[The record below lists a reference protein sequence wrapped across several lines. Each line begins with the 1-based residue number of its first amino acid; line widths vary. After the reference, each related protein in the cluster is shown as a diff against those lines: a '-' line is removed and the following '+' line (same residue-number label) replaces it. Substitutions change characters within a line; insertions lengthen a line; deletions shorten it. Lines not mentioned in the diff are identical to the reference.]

1 MNKRKTNLKL
11 AIIAILGFLLYYLLN
26 LYTGFA
32 IFCPFHKFT
41 GLYCPGCGVT
51 RLLFSLIKLDFYQAF
66 RYNPLVF
73 ILLILGIIYWLIKII
88 CQKFKNINLIIPN
101 KIWYVLLIIVILFG
115 IMRNIPFFDYLGPTN
130 I

>member
-51 RLLFSLIKLDFYQAF
+51 RMLFSLIKLDFYQAF

-73 ILLILGIIYWLIKII
+73 ILLIIGIIYLLIKFILKKFNII
-88 CQKFKNINLIIPN
+88 IKVPNYVWYILI
-101 KIWYVLLIIVILFG
+101 IIVIIYG
-115 IMRNIPFFDYLGPTN
+115 ILRNIPYFNYLKPTDV
-130 I
+130 

>member
-11 AIIAILGFLLYYLLN
+11 AIIAILGFFLYYLLN

-41 GLYCPGCGVT
+41 GFYCPGCGIT

-73 ILLILGIIYWLIKII
+73 ILLIIGIIYLLIKFILKKFNII
-88 CQKFKNINLIIPN
+88 IKVPNYVWYILI
-101 KIWYVLLIIVILFG
+101 IIVIIYG
-115 IMRNIPFFDYLGPTN
+115 ILRNIPYFNYLIPTDV
-130 I
+130 

>member
-51 RLLFSLIKLDFYQAF
+51 RMLFSLIKLDFYQAF

-73 ILLILGIIYWLIKII
+73 ILLIIGIIYLLIKFILKKFNII
-88 CQKFKNINLIIPN
+88 IKVPNYVWYILI
-101 KIWYVLLIIVILFG
+101 IIVIIYG
-115 IMRNIPFFDYLGPTN
+115 ILRNIPEFDWLAPTN
-130 I
+130 V

>member
-73 ILLILGIIYWLIKII
+73 ILLIIGIIYLLIKFILKKFNII
-88 CQKFKNINLIIPN
+88 IKVPNYVWYILI
-101 KIWYVLLIIVILFG
+101 IIVIIYG
-115 IMRNIPFFDYLGPTN
+115 ILRNIKEFRWLTPTN
-130 I
+130 V

>member
-51 RLLFSLIKLDFYQAF
+51 RMLFSLIKLDFYQAF

-73 ILLILGIIYWLIKII
+73 ILLIIGIIYLLIKFILKKFNII
-88 CQKFKNINLIIPN
+88 IKVPNYVWYILI
-101 KIWYVLLIIVILFG
+101 IIVIIYG
-115 IMRNIPFFDYLGPTN
+115 ILRNIPYFNYLIPTDV
-130 I
+130 

>member
-41 GLYCPGCGVT
+41 GFYCPGCGVT

-73 ILLILGIIYWLIKII
+73 ILLIIGIIYLLIKFILKKFNII
-88 CQKFKNINLIIPN
+88 IKVPNYVWYILI
-101 KIWYVLLIIVILFG
+101 IIVIIYG
-115 IMRNIPFFDYLGPTN
+115 ILRNIPEFDWLAPTN
-130 I
+130 V

>member
-11 AIIAILGFLLYYLLN
+11 AIIAILGFFLYYLLN

-73 ILLILGIIYWLIKII
+73 ILLIIGIIYLLIKFILKKFNII
-88 CQKFKNINLIIPN
+88 IKVPNYVWYILI
-101 KIWYVLLIIVILFG
+101 IIVIIYG
-115 IMRNIPFFDYLGPTN
+115 ILRNIPEFSWLAPTN
-130 I
+130 V

>member
-51 RLLFSLIKLDFYQAF
+51 RMLFSLIKLDFYQAF
-66 RYNPLVF
+66 RYNSLVF
-73 ILLILGIIYWLIKII
+73 ILLIIGIIYLLIKFILKKFNII
-88 CQKFKNINLIIPN
+88 IKVPNYVWYILI
-101 KIWYVLLIIVILFG
+101 IIVIIYG
-115 IMRNIPFFDYLGPTN
+115 ILRNIPYFNYLIPTDV
-130 I
+130 

>member
-73 ILLILGIIYWLIKII
+73 ILLIIGIIYLLIKFILKKFNII
-88 CQKFKNINLIIPN
+88 IKVPNYVWYILI
-101 KIWYVLLIIVILFG
+101 IIVIIYG
-115 IMRNIPFFDYLGPTN
+115 ILRNIPEFDWLAPTN
-130 I
+130 V

>member
-51 RLLFSLIKLDFYQAF
+51 RMLFSLIKLDFYQAF

-73 ILLILGIIYWLIKII
+73 ILLIIGIIYLLIKFILKKFNII
-88 CQKFKNINLIIPN
+88 IKVPNYVWYILI
-101 KIWYVLLIIVILFG
+101 IIVIIYG
-115 IMRNIPFFDYLGPTN
+115 ILRNIPEFSWLAPTN
-130 I
+130 V

>member
-73 ILLILGIIYWLIKII
+73 ILLIIGIIYLLIKFILKKFNII
-88 CQKFKNINLIIPN
+88 IKVPNYVWYILI
-101 KIWYVLLIIVILFG
+101 IIVIIYG
-115 IMRNIPFFDYLGPTN
+115 ILRNIPYFNYLIPTDV
-130 I
+130 

>member
-41 GLYCPGCGVT
+41 GFYCPGCGIT

-73 ILLILGIIYWLIKII
+73 ILLIIGIIYLLIKSILKKFNII
-88 CQKFKNINLIIPN
+88 IKVPNYVWYILI
-101 KIWYVLLIIVILFG
+101 IIVIIYG
-115 IMRNIPFFDYLGPTN
+115 ILRNIPEFSWLAPTN
-130 I
+130 V

>member
-51 RLLFSLIKLDFYQAF
+51 RMLFSLIKLDFYQAF

-73 ILLILGIIYWLIKII
+73 ILLIIGIIYLLIKFILKKFNII
-88 CQKFKNINLIIPN
+88 IKVSNYVWYILI
-101 KIWYVLLIIVILFG
+101 IIVIIYG
-115 IMRNIPFFDYLGPTN
+115 ILRNIPYFNYLIPTDV
-130 I
+130 

>member
-73 ILLILGIIYWLIKII
+73 ILLVIAIIYLLIKFILKKYNII
-88 CQKFKNINLIIPN
+88 INVPNYVWYILI
-101 KIWYVLLIIVILFG
+101 IIVIIYG
-115 IMRNIPFFDYLGPTN
+115 ILRNIPEFDWLAPTN
-130 I
+130 V

>member
-73 ILLILGIIYWLIKII
+73 ILLILGLIYLIINTILKKLNIYITIPNYIWCILIMIVIIYG
-88 CQKFKNINLIIPN
+88 
-101 KIWYVLLIIVILFG
+101 IL
-115 IMRNIPFFDYLGPTN
+115 RNIPEFSWLAPTN
-130 I
+130 V

>member
-1 MNKRKTNLKL
+1 MKKRKTNLKL

-73 ILLILGIIYWLIKII
+73 ILLIIGIIYLLIKFILKKFNII
-88 CQKFKNINLIIPN
+88 IKVPNYVWYILI
-101 KIWYVLLIIVILFG
+101 IIVIIYG
-115 IMRNIPFFDYLGPTN
+115 ILRNIPEFDWLAPTN
-130 I
+130 V

>member
-11 AIIAILGFLLYYLLN
+11 AIIAILGFLLYYFLN

-73 ILLILGIIYWLIKII
+73 ILLIIGIIYLLIKFILKKFNII
-88 CQKFKNINLIIPN
+88 IKVPNYVWYILI
-101 KIWYVLLIIVILFG
+101 IIVIIYG
-115 IMRNIPFFDYLGPTN
+115 ILRNIPEFDWLAPTN
-130 I
+130 V

>member
-11 AIIAILGFLLYYLLN
+11 AIIAILGFFLYYLLN

-41 GLYCPGCGVT
+41 GFYCPGCGIT

-73 ILLILGIIYWLIKII
+73 ILLILGLIYLIIKTILKKLNIYITIPNYIWCILIMIVIIYG
-88 CQKFKNINLIIPN
+88 
-101 KIWYVLLIIVILFG
+101 IL
-115 IMRNIPFFDYLGPTN
+115 RNIPEFSWLAPTN
-130 I
+130 V

>member
-51 RLLFSLIKLDFYQAF
+51 RMLFSLIKLDFYQAF

-73 ILLILGIIYWLIKII
+73 ILLIIGIIYLLIKFILKKFNII
-88 CQKFKNINLIIPN
+88 IKVPNYVWYILIM
-101 KIWYVLLIIVILFG
+101 IVIIYG
-115 IMRNIPFFDYLGPTN
+115 ILRNIPEFDWLAPTN
-130 I
+130 V

>member
-26 LYTGFA
+26 LYTRFA

-73 ILLILGIIYWLIKII
+73 ILLIIGIIYLLIKFILKKFNII
-88 CQKFKNINLIIPN
+88 IKVPNYVWYILI
-101 KIWYVLLIIVILFG
+101 IIVIIYG
-115 IMRNIPFFDYLGPTN
+115 ILRNIPEFSWLAPTN
-130 I
+130 V

>member
-73 ILLILGIIYWLIKII
+73 ILLIIGIIYLLIKFILKKFNII
-88 CQKFKNINLIIPN
+88 IKVPNYVWYILI
-101 KIWYVLLIIVILFG
+101 IIVIIYG
-115 IMRNIPFFDYLGPTN
+115 ILRNIPEFSWLAPTN
-130 I
+130 V

>member
-73 ILLILGIIYWLIKII
+73 ILLILGLIYLIIKTILKKLNIYITIPNYIWCILIMIVIIYG
-88 CQKFKNINLIIPN
+88 
-101 KIWYVLLIIVILFG
+101 IL
-115 IMRNIPFFDYLGPTN
+115 RNIPEFSWLAPTN
-130 I
+130 V

>member
-51 RLLFSLIKLDFYQAF
+51 RMLFSLIKLDFYQAF

-73 ILLILGIIYWLIKII
+73 ILLIIGIIYLLIKFILKKFNII
-88 CQKFKNINLIIPN
+88 IKVPNYVWYILI
-101 KIWYVLLIIVILFG
+101 IIVIIYG
-115 IMRNIPFFDYLGPTN
+115 ILRNIPYFNYLIPTEV
-130 I
+130 